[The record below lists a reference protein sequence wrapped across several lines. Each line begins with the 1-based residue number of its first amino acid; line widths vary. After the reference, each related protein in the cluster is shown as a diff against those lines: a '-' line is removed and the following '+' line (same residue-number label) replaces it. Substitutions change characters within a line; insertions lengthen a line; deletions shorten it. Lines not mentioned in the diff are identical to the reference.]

1 MRPSIGRMD
10 SFYSNRQPLLTMNE
24 LAYFCKSLNW

>member
-1 MRPSIGRMD
+1 MD